1 MKYKDYYAAL
11 GVPHDANTDEIKKAY
26 RKLARQH
33 HPDMSRAPD
42 AEARFKEVAEAYATL
57 KDSEKRA
64 AYDDLGRRPAG
75 EEFAPPPQ
83 WRQAHT
89 STGQMFDEMDLS
101 DLLAAMGRGQRGGQQ
116 GPVAMHG
123 RDYDSSVQI
132 SLEDAHRGS
141 RITLNLAREGGES
154 VLEVTVPA
162 GVRDGQKLR
171 LRGKG
176 GKGLSGGVDGD
187 IYLHIALKP
196 HPVFRADH
204 HDLYFDLALT
214 PWEAALGAEVE
225 VPTLDGPVLLTV
237 PPGSR
242 SGRKLR
248 LRGRGLAK
256 GQGVAGDLYAV
267 VSIDVPATLT
277 ERERELFE
285 ELARTSRFHP
295 RPSNQEKEHENTA
308 AS

>member
-11 GVPHDANTDEIKKAY
+11 GVARDADSDAIKKAY
-26 RKLARQH
+26 RKLARQN
-33 HPDMSRAPD
+33 HPDMSKAAG

-64 AYDDLGRRPAG
+64 AYDALGRRPVG

-83 WRQAHT
+83 WRQAQP
-89 STGQMFDEMDLS
+89 SAGPMFDDMDLA
-101 DLLAAMGRGQRGGQQ
+101 DLLAAMGGGQRSSQQ
-116 GPVAMHG
+116 GPAVIDG
-123 RDYDSSVQI
+123 RDYDTSVQI

-141 RITLNLAREGGES
+141 RISLSLAGEGGSS
-154 VLEVTVPA
+154 VLEVVVPP
-162 GVRDGQKLR
+162 GVHEGQKLR

-176 GKGLSGGVDGD
+176 GNGINGGANGD
-187 IYLHIALKP
+187 IYLHLMLKP
-196 HPVFRADH
+196 HPVFRPDH

-237 PPGSR
+237 PPGTQ

-248 LRGRGLAK
+248 MRGRGLAN
-256 GQGVAGDLYAV
+256 GRGANGDLYAAIR
-267 VSIDVPATLT
+267 IDVPATLT
-277 ERERELFE
+277 ARERELFE

-295 RPSNQEKEHENTA
+295 RALPKENEHASTA

>member
-11 GVPHDANTDEIKKAY
+11 GVARDADADEIKKAY

-33 HPDMSRAPD
+33 HPDMSKAAN

-64 AYDDLGRRPAG
+64 AYDELGRRPVG

-89 STGQMFDEMDLS
+89 SADPMFDDMDLA
-101 DLLAAMGRGQRGGQQ
+101 DLLAAMGRGQRGRQQ
-116 GPVAMHG
+116 GPVAMDG
-123 RDYDSSVQI
+123 RDYDTSVQI
-132 SLEDAHRGS
+132 SLEDAHLGS
-141 RITLNLAREGGES
+141 RISLSLAGEDGDS
-154 VLEVTVPA
+154 VLEVTVPP
-162 GVRDGQKLR
+162 GVHQGQKLR

-176 GKGLSGGVDGD
+176 GKGLHGGADGD
-187 IYLHIALKP
+187 IYLHIMLKP
-196 HPVFRADH
+196 HPVFRPDH

-237 PPGSR
+237 PPGTR

-248 LRGRGLAK
+248 LRGRGLAN
-256 GQGVAGDLYAV
+256 GQGASGDLYAAIR
-267 VSIDVPATLT
+267 IDVPTTLT
-277 ERERELFE
+277 DRERELFE

-295 RPSNQEKEHENTA
+295 RASPKESEHASTA

>member
-11 GVPHDANTDEIKKAY
+11 GVARDADTDAIKKAY

-33 HPDMSRAPD
+33 HPDMSKAAD

-64 AYDDLGRRPAG
+64 AYDELGRRPVG

-89 STGQMFDEMDLS
+89 SAGQAFDDMDLA
-101 DLLAAMGRGQRGGQQ
+101 DLLAAMGRGQRGRQQ
-116 GPVAMHG
+116 GPVAMDG
-123 RDYDSSVQI
+123 RDYDTSVQI

-141 RITLNLAREGGES
+141 RISLSLAGEGGDS
-154 VLEVTVPA
+154 VLEVTVPP
-162 GVRDGQKLR
+162 GVHEGQKLR

-176 GKGLSGGVDGD
+176 SKGLYGGADGD
-187 IYLHIALKP
+187 IYLHITLKP
-196 HPVFRADH
+196 HPVFRPDH

-237 PPGSR
+237 PPGTR

-248 LRGRGLAK
+248 LRGRGLAN
-256 GQGVAGDLYAV
+256 GRGVSGDLYAAIR
-267 VSIDVPATLT
+267 IDVPATLT
-277 ERERELFE
+277 GRERELFE

-295 RPSNQEKEHENTA
+295 RASSKENEHASTA
-308 AS
+308 GS